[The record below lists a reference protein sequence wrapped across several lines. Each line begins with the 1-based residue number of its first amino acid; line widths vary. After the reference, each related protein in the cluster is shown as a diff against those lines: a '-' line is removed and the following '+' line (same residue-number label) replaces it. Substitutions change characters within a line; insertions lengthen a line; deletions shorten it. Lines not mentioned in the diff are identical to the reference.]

1 MEIIYKTIDINFH
14 NMRLDQVATSLY
26 QDFSRSQIQRWII
39 SGNLLVN
46 GETLR
51 PKDKVH
57 SGDELSLDPALE
69 DKVSW
74 DGEDIPLNIHYEDE
88 DFLVINKQPGLV
100 MHPGAGCPNGT
111 LANAIAFYYPDSS
124 KLPRC
129 GIVHRLDKDTSG
141 LVVIAKTEKFRSF
154 FVKQLMNREVQK
166 SYEAIVVGQVI
177 GSMSIELGIARD
189 PRNRIKMR
197 ASELG
202 REAISHVSLIQFL
215 NGYSHIE
222 VKIETGRTHQIRV
235 HLSSYKHPIIG
246 DHIYNPR
253 NILAKETP
261 KELISQ
267 IQGFPRQA
275 LHAKSLCFKR
285 MNGKENFEFESCIPD
300 DMQKLISS
308 LQ

>member
-1 MEIIYKTIDINFH
+1 
-14 NMRLDQVATSLY
+14 
-26 QDFSRSQIQRWII
+26 
-39 SGNLLVN
+39 
-46 GETLR
+46 
-51 PKDKVH
+51 
-57 SGDELSLDPALE
+57 
-69 DKVSW
+69 
-74 DGEDIPLNIHYEDE
+74 
-88 DFLVINKQPGLV
+88 
-100 MHPGAGCPNGT
+100 
-111 LANAIAFYYPDSS
+111 
-124 KLPRC
+124 
-129 GIVHRLDKDTSG
+129 VHRLDKDTSG

-154 FVKQLMNREVQK
+154 YVKQLMNREVQK

-177 GSMSIELGIARD
+177 GSMSIELGIERD

-267 IQGFPRQA
+267 IQDFPRQA